1 MGRFEGKVALVT
13 GGARGQGRSHAVR
26 LAAEGADVA
35 VIDVC
40 AQFDS
45 VQYAMAT
52 PDDLAETEK
61 QVREHGRQFLGIQA
75 DVREAEQ
82 VEAAVRQVEEQLGGI
97 DLLCANAG
105 ILPSTGPHAQR
116 LEAWHDTIATNLSG
130 VFYTL
135 RAVTPGMV
143 ERGRGGAIV
152 LTGSTSSFRG
162 VAYKTEM
169 LNPGHM
175 AYGAAKSGVL
185 SLMRNYAMALG
196 TKGIRVNT
204 VIPAG
209 VDTPMTNNEFFTK
222 DLQADAPPGW
232 MANVMEH
239 GLVQPGDISDAVLF
253 LLSDEAKFV
262 TGTALPV
269 DMGTLL
275 I

>member
-1 MGRFEGKVALVT
+1 MARFDGKVALVT

-40 AQFDS
+40 TQFDS

-52 PDDLAETEK
+52 PEDLAETEK
-61 QVREHGRQFLGIQA
+61 LVREHGRQFLGIQG
-75 DVREAEQ
+75 DVRDAEQ
-82 VEAAVRQVEEQLGGI
+82 VEAAVRQVEQQFGGI
-97 DLLCANAG
+97 DLVCANAG

-116 LEAWHDTIATNLSG
+116 LEAWYDTIATNLSG
-130 VFYTL
+130 VFFTL

>member
-1 MGRFEGKVALVT
+1 MGRFDGKVAFVT

-35 VIDVC
+35 VVDVVR
-40 AQFDS
+40 QFDS
-45 VQYAMAT
+45 VQYAMST
-52 PDDLAETEK
+52 PEDLAETEK
-61 QVREHGRQFLGIQA
+61 LVREQGREFLGIPG
-75 DVREAEQ
+75 DVRDEEQ
-82 VEAAVRQVEEQLGGI
+82 VAAAVGQVEQRFGGI
-97 DLLCANAG
+97 DLVCANAG

-116 LEAWHDTIATNLSG
+116 MSAWHDTIATNLSG

-152 LTGSTSSFRG
+152 LTGSTSTFRG
-162 VAYKTEM
+162 VAYKLEM

-196 TKGIRVNT
+196 THGIRVNT

-253 LLSDEAKFV
+253 LLSDQAKFV
-262 TGTALPV
+262 TGVALPV

>member
-1 MGRFEGKVALVT
+1 MSRFDGKVAFVT

-26 LAAEGADVA
+26 LAAEGADV
-35 VIDVC
+35 VVVDVVR
-40 AQFDS
+40 QFDS
-45 VQYAMAT
+45 VQYAMST

-61 QVREHGRQFLGIQA
+61 LVREHGREFLGITA
-75 DVREAEQ
+75 DVREEEQ
-82 VEAAVRQVEEQLGGI
+82 VTAAVAQAEEQFGHI
-97 DLLCANAG
+97 DLVCANAG
-105 ILPSTGPHAQR
+105 ILPSTGPHAQQ
-116 LEAWHDTIATNLSG
+116 LSAWYDTIATNLSG
-130 VFYTL
+130 VFFTL

-143 ERGRGGAIV
+143 ARSRGGAIV

-209 VDTPMTNNEFFTK
+209 VDTPMINNEFFSR

-239 GLVQPGDISDAVLF
+239 GPVQPGDISDAVLF
-253 LLSDEAKFV
+253 LLSDEAKFI

>member
-1 MGRFEGKVALVT
+1 MGRFEGKVAFVT

-26 LAAEGADVA
+26 LATEGADVA
-35 VIDVC
+35 VVDVC
-40 AQFDS
+40 RQFDS

-52 PDDLAETEK
+52 PEDLAQTEK
-61 QVREHGRQFLGIQA
+61 LVRDQGREFLGIQA
-75 DVREAEQ
+75 DVRDEEQ
-82 VEAAVRQVEEQLGGI
+82 VAAAVARVEERFGHI
-97 DLLCANAG
+97 DLVCANAG

-116 LEAWHDTIATNLSG
+116 MSAWHDTIATNLSG
-130 VFYTL
+130 VFHTL

-143 ERGRGGAIV
+143 ERGRGGSIV

-162 VAYKTEM
+162 VAYKLEM

-196 TKGIRVNT
+196 THGIRVNT

-253 LLSDEAKFV
+253 LLSDQATFV
-262 TGTALPV
+262 TGVALPV

>member
-40 AQFDS
+40 RQFDS

-52 PDDLAETEK
+52 PEDLAETEK
-61 QVREHGRQFLGIQA
+61 LVREHGRQFLGIQG
-75 DVREAEQ
+75 DVRDAEQ
-82 VEAAVRQVEEQLGGI
+82 VEGAVRQVEQQLGGI

-116 LEAWHDTIATNLSG
+116 LEAWYDTIATNLSG
-130 VFYTL
+130 VFFTL

>member
-1 MGRFEGKVALVT
+1 MGRFDGKVAFIT

-26 LAAEGADVA
+26 LAEEGADV
-35 VIDVC
+35 VVVDVVR
-40 AQFDS
+40 QFDS

-61 QVREHGRQFLGIQA
+61 LVREHGREFLGITA
-75 DVREAEQ
+75 DVRDDEQ
-82 VEAAVRQVEEQLGGI
+82 VTAAVARAEERFGHI
-97 DLLCANAG
+97 DLVCANAG

-116 LEAWHDTIATNLSG
+116 MSAWHDTIATNLSG

-143 ERGRGGAIV
+143 ERGRGGSIV
-152 LTGSTSSFRG
+152 ITGSTSTFRG
-162 VAYKTEM
+162 VAYKLEM

-196 TKGIRVNT
+196 TSGIRVNT
-204 VIPAG
+204 IIPAG

-253 LLSDEAKFV
+253 LLSDQAKFI

>member
-1 MGRFEGKVALVT
+1 MNRFDGKVAFVT

-26 LAAEGADVA
+26 LAAEGADIV
-35 VIDVC
+35 VVDVVR
-40 AQFDS
+40 QFDS
-45 VQYAMAT
+45 VQYAMST

-61 QVREHGRQFLGIQA
+61 LVREHGREFLGITA
-75 DVREAEQ
+75 DVREEEQ
-82 VEAAVRQVEEQLGGI
+82 VTAAVAQAEEQFGHI
-97 DLLCANAG
+97 DLVCANAG
-105 ILPSTGPHAQR
+105 ILPSTGPHAQQ
-116 LEAWHDTIATNLSG
+116 LSAWYDTIATNLSG
-130 VFYTL
+130 VFFTL

-143 ERGRGGAIV
+143 ARGRGGAIV

-209 VDTPMTNNEFFTK
+209 VDTPMINNEFFSR

-239 GLVQPGDISDAVLF
+239 GPVQPGDISDAVLF
-253 LLSDEAKFV
+253 LLSDEAKFI

-275 I
+275 V

>member
-1 MGRFEGKVALVT
+1 MARFDGKVALVT

-40 AQFDS
+40 TQFDS

-52 PDDLAETEK
+52 PEDLAETEK
-61 QVREHGRQFLGIQA
+61 LVREHGRQFLGIQG
-75 DVREAEQ
+75 DVRDAEQ
-82 VEAAVRQVEEQLGGI
+82 VEAAVRQAEQQFGGI
-97 DLLCANAG
+97 DLVCANAG

-116 LEAWHDTIATNLSG
+116 LEAWYDTIATNLSG
-130 VFYTL
+130 VFFTL

>member
-1 MGRFEGKVALVT
+1 MGRFDGKVAFIT

-26 LAAEGADVA
+26 LAAEGADV
-35 VIDVC
+35 VVVDVVR
-40 AQFDS
+40 QFES

-61 QVREHGRQFLGIQA
+61 LVREHGREFLGITA
-75 DVREAEQ
+75 DVREDEQ
-82 VEAAVRQVEEQLGGI
+82 VSAAVAQAEEQFGHI
-97 DLLCANAG
+97 DLVCANAG
-105 ILPSTGPHAQR
+105 ILPSTGPHAQQ
-116 LEAWHDTIATNLSG
+116 LSAWYDTIATNLSG
-130 VFYTL
+130 VFFTL

-209 VDTPMTNNEFFTK
+209 VDTPMINNEYFSR
-222 DLQADAPPGW
+222 DLLADAPPGW

>member
-1 MGRFEGKVALVT
+1 MGRFDGKVAFIT

-26 LAAEGADVA
+26 LAEEGADV
-35 VIDVC
+35 VVVDVVR
-40 AQFDS
+40 QFDS

-61 QVREHGRQFLGIQA
+61 LVREHGREFLGITA
-75 DVREAEQ
+75 DVRDDEQ
-82 VEAAVRQVEEQLGGI
+82 VTAAVAQAEERFGHL
-97 DLLCANAG
+97 DLVCANAG

-116 LEAWHDTIATNLSG
+116 MSAWHDTIATNLSG

-135 RAVTPGMV
+135 RAVTPGLV
-143 ERGRGGAIV
+143 ERGRGGSIV
-152 LTGSTSSFRG
+152 ITGSTSTFRG
-162 VAYKTEM
+162 VAYKLEM

-196 TKGIRVNT
+196 TSGIRVNT
-204 VIPAG
+204 IIPAG

-253 LLSDEAKFV
+253 LLSDQAKFI

>member
-1 MGRFEGKVALVT
+1 
-13 GGARGQGRSHAVR
+13 VR
-26 LAAEGADVA
+26 LAEEGADV
-35 VIDVC
+35 VVVDVVR
-40 AQFDS
+40 QFDS

-61 QVREHGRQFLGIQA
+61 LVRGHGREFLGITA
-75 DVREAEQ
+75 DVRDDEQ
-82 VEAAVRQVEEQLGGI
+82 VTAAVAQAEERFGHL
-97 DLLCANAG
+97 DLVCANAG

-116 LEAWHDTIATNLSG
+116 MSAWHDTIATNLSG

-143 ERGRGGAIV
+143 ERGRGGSIV
-152 LTGSTSSFRG
+152 ITGSTSTFRG
-162 VAYKTEM
+162 VAYKLEM

-204 VIPAG
+204 IIPAG
-209 VDTPMTNNEFFTK
+209 VDTPMINNEFFSK

-239 GLVQPGDISDAVLF
+239 GPVEPGDISDAVLF
-253 LLSDEAKFV
+253 LLSEQAKFV
-262 TGTALPV
+262 TGIALPV

>member
-1 MGRFEGKVALVT
+1 MGRFEGKVAFVT

-35 VIDVC
+35 VVDVTR
-40 AQFDS
+40 QFDS
-45 VQYAMAT
+45 VQYAMST
-52 PDDLAETEK
+52 PEDLAETEK
-61 QVREHGRQFLGIQA
+61 LVRDHGREFLGITG
-75 DVREAEQ
+75 DVRDEEQ
-82 VEAAVRQVEEQLGGI
+82 VSAAVAQVEERFGGI
-97 DLLCANAG
+97 DLVCANAG

-116 LEAWHDTIATNLSG
+116 MSAWHDTIATNLSG
-130 VFYTL
+130 VFFTL

-143 ERGRGGAIV
+143 ERGRGGAICI
-152 LTGSTSSFRG
+152 TGSTSSFRG
-162 VAYKTEM
+162 VAYKLEM

-185 SLMRNYAMALG
+185 ALMRNYAMALG
-196 TKGIRVNT
+196 KYGIRVNT
-204 VIPAG
+204 VVPAG
-209 VDTPMTNNEFFTK
+209 VDTPMINNEFFTK

-253 LLSDEAKFV
+253 LLSDQAKFV

>member
-40 AQFDS
+40 TQFDS

-52 PDDLAETEK
+52 PEDLAETEK
-61 QVREHGRQFLGIQA
+61 LVREHGRQFLGIQG
-75 DVREAEQ
+75 DVRDAEQ
-82 VEAAVRQVEEQLGGI
+82 VEAAVRQVEQQFGGI

-116 LEAWHDTIATNLSG
+116 LEAWYDTIATNLSG
-130 VFYTL
+130 VFFTL